1 MVNVIGPCPGLG
13 SVGRNDIFE
22 YFNLK
27 ILLPGLKNH
36 FLVVQTIGQKLMSCK
51 NVILGINLLL
61 CSNAL

>member
-27 ILLPGLKNH
+27 FLLPGLKNH
-36 FLVVQTIGQKLMSCK
+36 CLVVKTIGQKLMSCK